1 MYFIC
6 SFRLQTHTFSISI
19 RLWAERFFVV
29 VVIVINN
36 NIVTRQTRKM
46 FVVIFSF
53 HFYATASALNGPRI
67 KDESKSYV

>member
-19 RLWAERFFVV
+19 HLWAEWFFVV
-29 VVIVINN
+29 VVINN

-46 FVVIFSF
+46 LVVIFSF

-67 KDESKSYV
+67 KYESKSYV